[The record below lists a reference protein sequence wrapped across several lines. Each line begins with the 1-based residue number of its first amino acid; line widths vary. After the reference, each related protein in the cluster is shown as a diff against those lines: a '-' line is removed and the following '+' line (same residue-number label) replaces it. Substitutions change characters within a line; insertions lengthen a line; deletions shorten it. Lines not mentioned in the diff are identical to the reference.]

1 MGSIV
6 LGFLWI
12 GVGIML
18 PAKAGAGANNIVLLV
33 SFAMGGAF
41 VLAGFLAMSGDSSYQ
56 KWRNAQ
62 LDKSTP

>member
-1 MGSIV
+1 
-6 LGFLWI
+6 
-12 GVGIML
+12 ML